1 MILNKE
7 TVLILDYGSQ
17 YTQLI
22 ARRVREQNV
31 YSEILPHS
39 ASTEEIVRSNPI
51 AIILSGGPDSV
62 YEDGA
67 PSLNPIILDIGVPVL
82 GICYGFGLLIK
93 HDDGIVKST
102 SQSEYGFTKINIE
115 KDSILV
121 KRVEKDTQVWMSHG
135 DSIEKLPKNWSIIA
149 RSNNG
154 ILAAAEREDSKIYG
168 TQFHPEVIH
177 TVNGKKILSNFL
189 FDVVGC
195 SKNWTSAS
203 FVQSTIKDIKEKIG
217 NEKVLCGVSGGVDS
231 TVLAKLIHEAIGSS
245 LRCIFI
251 DHGLLRKDE
260 TKYIKN
266 RLKDS
271 LGIEI
276 ECHDFSKTFMS
287 KLKMITDPEEK
298 RLIIGEQFIRAFE
311 KAAKSKT
318 NFKFLGQGTL
328 YPDVI
333 ESGGVR
339 GTADVIKSHHNVGGL
354 PEDISFELLEPLR
367 ELFKDEVREVGKE
380 LGLPSDVLGRHP
392 FPGPGLGVR
401 VIGEITEERLEM
413 LREADYIFIQ
423 ALKKHNIYDDI
434 WQAFAILIPV
444 KTVGVMGDER
454 TYANLIAL
462 RAVTSVDGMTAD
474 WYRLP
479 ENILAEVSNNIVNS
493 VPGVNRVVYDIS
505 SKPPSTIEWE

>member
-51 AIILSGGPDSV
+51 AIILSGGPDRV
-62 YEDGA
+62 YEYGA
-67 PSLNPIILDIGVPVL
+67 PSLNRIILELGVPVL

-93 HDDGIVKST
+93 HDEGIVKST

-339 GTADVIKSHHNVGGL
+339 GTADVIKSHPNVGGL

-493 VPGVNRVVYDIS
+493 VSGVNRVVYDIS

>member
-231 TVLAKLIHEAIGSS
+231 TVLAKLIHEAIGNS
-245 LRCIFI
+245 LRCVFI

-413 LREADYIFIQ
+413 LREADYVFIQ
-423 ALKKHNIYDDI
+423 SLKKHNIYDDI
-434 WQAFAILIPV
+434 WQAFAVLIPV

-474 WYRLP
+474 WYRFP

>member
-380 LGLPSDVLGRHP
+380 LCLPLDVLGRHP

-401 VIGEITEERLEM
+401 VIGENTEERLEM

-493 VPGVNRVVYDIS
+493 VSGVNRVVYDIS

>member
-339 GTADVIKSHHNVGGL
+339 GTADVIKSHNNVGGL

-493 VPGVNRVVYDIS
+493 VSGVNRVVYDIS

>member
-67 PSLNPIILDIGVPVL
+67 PSLNRIVLELGVPVL

-93 HDDGIVKST
+93 HDEGIVKST

-413 LREADYIFIQ
+413 LREADYVFIQ
-423 ALKKHNIYDDI
+423 ALKKHNISDDI
-434 WQAFAILIPV
+434 WQAFAIRIPV
-444 KTVGVMGDER
+444 KTVCVMGDER

-493 VPGVNRVVYDIS
+493 VSGVNRVVYDIS

>member
-177 TVNGKKILSNFL
+177 TINGKKILSNFL

-493 VPGVNRVVYDIS
+493 VSGVNRVVYDIS

>member
-493 VPGVNRVVYDIS
+493 VSGVNRVVYDIS

>member
-276 ECHDFSKTFMS
+276 ECHDFSKNFMS
-287 KLKMITDPEEK
+287 KLKMITDPEVK